1 LLPAIA
7 AGLVLLVVMGSWS
20 IGLRFDP
27 DHQPFREIRNGLT
40 MVEGLLVVCSMLL
53 APAFLAG
60 SLSGEKERGS
70 IGLLLTTRVNSLEIV
85 LGRWAEGL
93 LQVLMIELACLPVL
107 LFFAWLAGLDFG
119 STLTLL
125 ALPGSVAFG
134 GAGIAL
140 AASAISRRGRDALLL
155 VYLIDVLFLL
165 SPLGASIGW
174 NGLGLASPFTP
185 LDALCWDEILWPSL
199 MTSAGWLLMGL
210 AGISLASWRLRPLS
224 LAEGGSAKSRR
235 RAKRRTWV
243 PPLDEDRPMLWK
255 ELYIERV
262 GTLGK
267 AGRWIG
273 GLLVLA
279 MGLGSLSLLGYAAW
293 AHFVSHDAYAL
304 DWVVIQASVW
314 IGNSAV
320 PIGLLIVSAV
330 GLRAAVTISSERERG
345 TWDALLTSPLE
356 GGEILRGKLWGSLFA
371 LKWLIGS
378 ALLAWTIAVSLGG
391 MFWRE
396 YLEDLIGLALLAPFL
411 AAIGVRTSL
420 QSPTATK
427 SMGLTMGLGL
437 AGFLGALFVAWAICT
452 VVFLVVVLV
461 WLAQI
466 YFGLATFNVP
476 PRFPMSFRLGTEIV
490 LSSELIV
497 ATILLISETRVRF
510 DRVAGRMTGGKT
522 ALAIDEIL
530 HGRPMA
536 PVRLEGRSQPIKPEW
551 NEVASGVG

>member
-1 LLPAIA
+1 
-7 AGLVLLVVMGSWS
+7 
-20 IGLRFDP
+20 
-27 DHQPFREIRNGLT
+27 
-40 MVEGLLVVCSMLL
+40 
-53 APAFLAG
+53 
-60 SLSGEKERGS
+60 
-70 IGLLLTTRVNSLEIV
+70 
-85 LGRWAEGL
+85 
-93 LQVLMIELACLPVL
+93 
-107 LFFAWLAGLDFG
+107 
-119 STLTLL
+119 
-125 ALPGSVAFG
+125 
-134 GAGIAL
+134 
-140 AASAISRRGRDALLL
+140 
-155 VYLIDVLFLL
+155 
-165 SPLGASIGW
+165 
-174 NGLGLASPFTP
+174 
-185 LDALCWDEILWPSL
+185 
-199 MTSAGWLLMGL
+199 
-210 AGISLASWRLRPLS
+210 
-224 LAEGGSAKSRR
+224 
-235 RAKRRTWV
+235 
-243 PPLDEDRPMLWK
+243 MLWK

>member
-1 LLPAIA
+1 
-7 AGLVLLVVMGSWS
+7 
-20 IGLRFDP
+20 
-27 DHQPFREIRNGLT
+27 
-40 MVEGLLVVCSMLL
+40 
-53 APAFLAG
+53 
-60 SLSGEKERGS
+60 
-70 IGLLLTTRVNSLEIV
+70 
-85 LGRWAEGL
+85 
-93 LQVLMIELACLPVL
+93 VL